1 MITELHWSQRRVCAH
16 TRTTYALLP
25 CANDTVQIR
34 LTCIDCGHR
43 VGPPERN
50 ADHPNRRRY
59 PGIELCLD
67 KDRRDSMAKV
77 APGEY
82 DDYLASDEW
91 AVRRTYYVAKA
102 MGRCQICNK
111 PGGPNGRGLN
121 AHHRT
126 YARVGAELDA
136 DVVVLCR
143 DCHAL
148 FHGKLASESEEAA

>member
-1 MITELHWSQRRVCAH
+1 MIREAHWSVRRVCGHPRTAH
-16 TRTTYALLP
+16 ALLP
-25 CANDTVQIR
+25 CSNGTMQIR

-43 VGPPERN
+43 VGSPERN
-50 ADHPNRRRY
+50 ADHP
-59 PGIELCLD
+59 G
-67 KDRRDSMAKV
+67 RRDYPQIQLCTDQERRESQATV
-77 APGEY
+77 TPGDY
-82 DDYLASDEW
+82 DDYLTSDEW
-91 AVRRTYYVAKA
+91 AVRRTYYIAKA

-111 PGGPNGRGLN
+111 AGGPNGRGLN

-148 FHGKLASESEEAA
+148 FHGKLASDSEAA